1 MSTTAP
7 ISLEWLNAKENKFS
21 AYNISAE
28 TLALINKSETLK
40 ADIRAYAANTHVNP
54 GEVSSKAGAGEYRT
68 YVAATGST
76 LEIKG
81 FLNIAADRFS
91 TAESTFNI
99 LAHELGHFRVEEPG
113 ATVANARANA
123 LAGNDKVAYENAC
136 NLTEGYAHYNEVK
149 ARDEVLASNRAQAA
163 AENRPLTAQEQKL
176 DDRWS
181 GNGVFANL
189 AEGKDHNTVK
199 GIEDAAGA
207 YGQLL
212 THANHSS
219 WRRRL
224 KCSHG
229 RAQRMAPSG
238 RSCARWDQAGS
249 ERAVTERTA
258 TGDMASS
265 TT

>member
-1 MSTTAP
+1 M
-7 ISLEWLNAKENKFS
+7 EWLQAGKLS
-21 AYNISAE
+21 AYNISTDA
-28 TLALINKSETLK
+28 LALINKSETLK
-40 ADIRAYAANTHVNP
+40 ADIRAYQVNDNVAP
-54 GEVSSKAGAGEYRT
+54 GQISSKTGAGEFNV
-68 YVAATGST
+68 YVPATST
-76 LEIKG
+76 SEEAKG
-81 FLNIAADRFS
+81 YLNIAADRFS

-113 ATVANARANA
+113 AAIANARANA

-149 ARDEVLASNRAQAA
+149 ARDEVLANNRAQAA
-163 AENRPLTAQEQKL
+163 AENRPLTVQEQKL

-181 GNGVFANL
+181 GNGVFGNL

-199 GIEDAAGA
+199 GIEDAAGT

>member
-1 MSTTAP
+1 MSTPDITLA
-7 ISLEWLNAKENKFS
+7 WLQSDSSKLNI
-21 AYNISAE
+21 YNISADA
-28 TLALINKSETLK
+28 LALINKSETLK
-40 ADIRAYAANTHVNP
+40 ADIRSYATSANTQEGKVNP
-54 GEVSSKAGAGEYRT
+54 TASAGEYNVPT
-68 YVAATGST
+68 SAGT
-76 LEIKG
+76 G

-163 AENRPLTAQEQKL
+163 AENRPLTAQEQIL

-181 GNGVFANL
+181 GNAAFAN
-189 AEGKDHNTVK
+189 APEGKDHNTVK
-199 GIEDAAGA
+199 SIKEAAGA

-212 THANHSS
+212 IHTSQGS
-219 WRRRL
+219 RRSRL

-229 RAQRMAPSG
+229 RAQRMVLSG
-238 RSCARWDQAGS
+238 RSGA
-249 ERAVTERTA
+249 
-258 TGDMASS
+258 
-265 TT
+265 